1 MNKTVSKL
9 LVFMVLSSGMVIAL
23 PASAA
28 AALRAGRIAFE
39 ANSCSSCHE
48 ASTSTIGPSLKD
60 IAKRYKGKPAAAELA
75 QRIRAG
81 SGGRWGEVPHPA
93 YEGIDEADA
102 LQIAK
107 WILGGAPR

>member
-1 MNKTVSKL
+1 MNKIVSKL
-9 LVFMVLSSGMVIAL
+9 LFYVALSFGMIIAL

-28 AALRAGRIAFE
+28 ADLRAWRIAFD

-48 ASTSTIGPSLKD
+48 ANTSTIGPSLKD
-60 IAKRYKGKPAAAELA
+60 IAKRY
-75 QRIRAG
+75 
-81 SGGRWGEVPHPA
+81 GRWGEVPHPA
-93 YEGIDEADA
+93 YEGMDEADA